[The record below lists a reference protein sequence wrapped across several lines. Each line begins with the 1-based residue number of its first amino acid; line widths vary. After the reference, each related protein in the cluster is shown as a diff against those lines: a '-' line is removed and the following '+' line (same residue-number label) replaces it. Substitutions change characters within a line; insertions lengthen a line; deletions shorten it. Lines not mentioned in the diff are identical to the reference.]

1 MTKNAMTKLLIIDDH
16 DIVRQGVRR
25 LLTLL
30 PDSEVTEAASYDSGL
45 EAFERDRPDVVILD
59 INLDGGSGL
68 ELLTRLRSANENV
81 RVVMFSMHADPA
93 YAHRALRSGALGFVS
108 KSAPADELIEAVK
121 SANEGRRYID
131 RRLASE
137 MALNPIDGDPLSSLT
152 NRETEILRLLGEGKS
167 LNEIAATFG
176 IAYKTV
182 ANTCTRLKEKLGV
195 DRTADLIRISLERI
209 TPRSPG

>member
-1 MTKNAMTKLLIIDDH
+1 MKLLIVDDH

-25 LLTLL
+25 LLSLV
-30 PDSEVTEAASYDSGL
+30 PDSEVREADSAETGL
-45 EAFERDRPDVVILD
+45 DAYLAERPDVVILD
-59 INLDGGSGL
+59 INLAGGSGL
-68 ELLTRLRSANENV
+68 ELLTRLRNADSDA

-93 YAHRALRSGALGFVS
+93 YANRALRSGAVGFVG
-108 KSAPADELIEAVK
+108 KSASADELIEAVK
-121 SANEGRRYID
+121 CAASGKRYID

-137 MALNPIDGDPLSSLT
+137 MVLNPVEGDPLSTLT

-167 LNEIAATFG
+167 LNEIANTFG

-195 DRTADLIRISLERI
+195 ERTADLIRISLERI
-209 TPRSPG
+209 TPRAPG